1 MKDLNCCFSP
11 NWGPD
16 SSDLGRAGDFEFVL
30 GRCSNCGAFWM
41 CTYCVAVS
49 TTGYEPVSAEDARK
63 MLSLPPGPQLKTFL
77 KDWEREHI

>member
-1 MKDLNCCFSP
+1 
-11 NWGPD
+11 
-16 SSDLGRAGDFEFVL
+16 
-30 GRCSNCGAFWM
+30 
-41 CTYCVAVS
+41 VAVS